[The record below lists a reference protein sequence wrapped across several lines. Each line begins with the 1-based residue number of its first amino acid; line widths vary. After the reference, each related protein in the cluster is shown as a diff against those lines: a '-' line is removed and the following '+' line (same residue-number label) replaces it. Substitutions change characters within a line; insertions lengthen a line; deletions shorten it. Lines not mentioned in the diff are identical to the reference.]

1 MWRYELVLLRLG
13 YVSVAGSGEG
23 GDEISGNTKVKNIL
37 SSRETMYNLLKMPFR
52 LGK

>member
-13 YVSVAGSGEG
+13 YVSVAGIYES
-23 GDEISGNTKVKNIL
+23 GDEISGNTKVKHIL
-37 SSRETMYNLLKMPFR
+37 SSRGTMHNSVEMPFH